1 MENRKT
7 IFVVDDEHDILEL
20 LELQLTKA
28 SFAVETFDN
37 GTDFLEMLKTSAP
50 DLVILDLMLPDI
62 EGTEICKIIRSSE
75 KYKYLPIIML
85 TAKGEELDKVLGL
98 ELGADDYLA
107 KPFSPRELVARI
119 KAVLRRSEVSNANS
133 DFLTIGN
140 ILHIDKRK
148 FEIKI
153 SGEKVFLTT
162 TEFKILELLA
172 SHPGWVFSRE
182 QILNHLWGNDK
193 IVLDRTIDVH
203 IRNLRSKIGEV
214 GEYIKNI
221 RSIGYKFEV

>member
-1 MENRKT
+1 MEIKKT
-7 IFVVDDEHDILEL
+7 IFVVDDENDILEL

-28 SFAVETFDN
+28 NFAVKLFDN
-37 GTDFLEMLKTSAP
+37 GKDFLEKLETEVP

-62 EGTEICKIIRSSE
+62 EGTEICKTIRNSE
-75 KYKYLPIIML
+75 RYKFLPIIML
-85 TAKGEELDKVLGL
+85 TAKGEEIDRILGL
-98 ELGADDYLA
+98 ELGADDYIA

-119 KAVLRRSEVSNANS
+119 KAVLRRSETKNLDS
-133 DFLTIGN
+133 DFLNIGN
-140 ILHIDKRK
+140 LLQIDKRR
-148 FEIKI
+148 FEAKV
-153 SGEKVFLTT
+153 SGEKVYLTT
-162 TEFKILELLA
+162 TEFKILELLT
-172 SHPGWVFSRE
+172 SHPNWVFSRE

-203 IRNLRSKIGEV
+203 IRNLRSKIGKA

>member
-1 MENRKT
+1 MENKRN

-20 LELQLTKA
+20 LDLQLTKA
-28 SFAVETFDN
+28 NFNVKTFDN
-37 GTDFLEMLKTSAP
+37 GMDFLEALKSEAP
-50 DLVILDLMLPDI
+50 DLAILDLMLPDI
-62 EGTEICKIIRSSE
+62 EGTEICKTIRRSD
-75 KYKYLPIIML
+75 KFKALPIIML
-85 TAKGEELDKVLGL
+85 TAKGEEVDRILGL

-119 KAVLRRSEVSNANS
+119 KAVLRRSEKSDHNS
-133 DFLTIGN
+133 DFLIIGD

-148 FEIKI
+148 FEIKVK
-153 SGEKVFLTT
+153 GEKIYLTT

-214 GEYIKNI
+214 GDFIKNI

>member
-1 MENRKT
+1 MENKKT

-20 LELQLTKA
+20 LDLQLTKA
-28 SFAVETFDN
+28 NFAVKAFDN
-37 GTDFLEMLKTSAP
+37 GTDFLEKLKTEAP
-50 DLVILDLMLPDI
+50 NMVILDLMLPDI
-62 EGTEICKIIRSSE
+62 EGTEICKTIRNSE
-75 KYKYLPIIML
+75 KYKLLPIIML
-85 TAKGEELDKVLGL
+85 TAKGEEVDKILGL

-119 KAVLRRSEVSNANS
+119 KAVLRRSETSDTNP

-140 ILHIDKRK
+140 ILHIDKRR
-148 FEIKI
+148 FEAMI
-153 SGEKVFLTT
+153 SGEKVYLTT

-203 IRNLRSKIGEV
+203 IRNLRSKIGQA
-214 GEYIKNI
+214 GDYIKNI

>member
-1 MENRKT
+1 MENKKT

-28 SFAVETFDN
+28 SFAVKTFDN
-37 GTDFLEMLKTSAP
+37 GRDFLEKLKTESP

-62 EGTEICKIIRSSE
+62 EGTEICKTIRNSD
-75 KYKYLPIIML
+75 KYKLLPIIML
-85 TAKGEELDKVLGL
+85 TAKGEEVDKILGL
-98 ELGADDYLA
+98 ELGADDYIA

-119 KAVLRRSEVSNANS
+119 KAVLRRSETNNTNS
-133 DFLTIGN
+133 DFLSIGD

-148 FEIKI
+148 FEALIN
-153 SGEKVFLTT
+153 GEKIYLTT

-203 IRNLRSKIGEV
+203 IRNLRSKIGEA

>member
-1 MENRKT
+1 MDNKKT

-20 LELQLTKA
+20 LDLQLNKA
-28 SFAVETFDN
+28 NFAVSTFDN
-37 GTDFLEMLKTSAP
+37 GKDFLETLKSQAP

-62 EGTEICKIIRSSE
+62 EGTEICKTIRNSD
-75 KYKYLPIIML
+75 KYKTLPIIML
-85 TAKGEELDKVLGL
+85 TAKGEEVDKILGL

-119 KAVLRRSEVSNANS
+119 KAVLRRSEASQVNS

-148 FEIKI
+148 FEAIVN
-153 SGEKVFLTT
+153 GEKVYLTT

-203 IRNLRSKIGEV
+203 IRNLRSKIGLA
-214 GEYIKNI
+214 GDYIINI

>member
-1 MENRKT
+1 MEKKKT
-7 IFVVDDEHDILEL
+7 LFVVDDEHDILEL

-28 SFAVETFDN
+28 HFNVKTFDN
-37 GTDFLEMLKTSAP
+37 GNDFMEELKNQAP

-62 EGTEICKIIRSSE
+62 EGTEICKRIRKSE
-75 KYKYLPIIML
+75 KYKDLPVIML
-85 TAKGEELDKVLGL
+85 TAKGEEVDKILGL

-119 KAVLRRSEVSNANS
+119 KAVLRRAEVSNNNS
-133 DFLTIGN
+133 DFLTIGD

-148 FEIKI
+148 FEVKIK
-153 SGEKVFLTT
+153 GEKIYLTT

-172 SHPGWVFSRE
+172 SHPSWVFSRE

-214 GEYIKNI
+214 GDYIKNI
-221 RSIGYKFEV
+221 RSVGYKFEV